1 MLYEDQKP
9 FRSSLHFLYQSLAEE
24 ISNCIKPDLSSS
36 IELMNNA
43 NSNSDH
49 IVTLITIA
57 DKDIILSQQLIAF
70 PLAEKGA
77 TLNMLKDVIS
87 RSVSM
92 SLLNNPK
99 VHHVQS
105 KFTQ

>member
-1 MLYEDQKP
+1 
-9 FRSSLHFLYQSLAEE
+9 
-24 ISNCIKPDLSSS
+24 
-36 IELMNNA
+36 MNNA